1 MKITACLFDM
11 DGVIVDTAKHHFLA
25 WQRLADSLSI
35 EFTEHHNEKL
45 KGVSRV
51 DSLEKILQ
59 WGGLVLDNQRKH
71 ELMELKNKWYLEYI
85 SALQP
90 SDMLPGVLSF
100 FNELKGAGIKV
111 GLGSSSKNAHLVLG
125 RLKIESYFDA
135 VVDGNMIHMSKPHP
149 EVFNRGAQLLHSL
162 PSETLVFEDA
172 QSGIEAARAG
182 GFHTVGIG
190 SAKVLQNADV
200 IWPSMENASL
210 LSLAKSFGVEII
222 TPVS

>member
-35 EFTEHHNEKL
+35 DFNEHHNEQL

-85 SALQP
+85 SGLTP
-90 SDMLPGVLSF
+90 DDILPGVLSF
-100 FNELKGAGIKV
+100 FRELKSVGIAI
-111 GLGSSSKNAHLVLG
+111 GLGSSSKNANLVLSC
-125 RLKIESYFDA
+125 LNIESYFDA

-149 EVFNRGAQLLHSL
+149 EVFLRGAQLLHSA
-162 PSETLVFEDA
+162 PSDTIVFEDA
-172 QSGIEAARAG
+172 QSGIEAAVAG
-182 GFHTVGIG
+182 GFHAVGIG
-190 SAKVLQNADV
+190 SAAVLKGAHV
-200 IWPSMENASL
+200 VWPSMQSASIAL
-210 LSLAKSFGVEII
+210 LKQSFGVEEI
-222 TPVS
+222 TA